1 MQLLPDLNP
10 DRPLAIGLLLVALVV
25 VYLLGFHWLV
35 LRQLELSAEM
45 QRLESQAG
53 RFKAAVARRPDLELR
68 LAELNAERQGSTL
81 FLPENGFSSAA
92 AAMTRR
98 LRETIDS
105 ESLQPELCAVQ
116 ATQNLAEQDPGRF
129 ERVTVNVRM
138 LCPLDDMTRILFSL
152 EDREPLIFI
161 DNLIVR
167 QRAGADQAGR
177 RGAAGYGRIEFSFN
191 MYGFLT
197 ERASR
202 PSTS

>member
-1 MQLLPDLNP
+1 MQLLPDLQNN
-10 DRPLAIGLLLVALVV
+10 RPLAIGLLLVALVV

-68 LAELNAERQGSTL
+68 LSELNAERQGSTL

-105 ESLQPELCAVQ
+105 ESLQPEL
-116 ATQNLAEQDPGRF
+116 
-129 ERVTVNVRM
+129 
-138 LCPLDDMTRILFSL
+138 
-152 EDREPLIFI
+152 
-161 DNLIVR
+161 
-167 QRAGADQAGR
+167 
-177 RGAAGYGRIEFSFN
+177 
-191 MYGFLT
+191 
-197 ERASR
+197 
-202 PSTS
+202 